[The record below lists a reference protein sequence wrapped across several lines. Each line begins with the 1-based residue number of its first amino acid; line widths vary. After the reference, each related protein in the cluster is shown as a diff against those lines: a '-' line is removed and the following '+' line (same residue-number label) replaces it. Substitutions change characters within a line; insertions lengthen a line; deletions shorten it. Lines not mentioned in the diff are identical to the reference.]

1 MFYMQISISQTQ
13 SVPVNLFLNFFVI
26 LINMDYNLLL
36 PELIIHIY
44 AYLSYI
50 DLFIPIFISVCT
62 YI

>member
-1 MFYMQISISQTQ
+1 MFYIQISISQTQ

-36 PELIIHIY
+36 PALIIHIC

-50 DLFIPIFISVCT
+50 DLFIPIFISIYT
-62 YI
+62 